1 MTTYKKA
8 LIFDF
13 ETTGL
18 SAYNDQI
25 IEIGAISLNLVDGR
39 FQIQDELSCL
49 VKASKPLSP
58 KITEI
63 TNITDEMLAKEGFT
77 EEEAYKQLR
86 KMYDEDTLLIA
97 YNIQFDLG
105 FLKAL
110 FRKFENPSF
119 VILNDIL
126 DIMAVYKDRH
136 KYPHRLENAVETYG
150 VEMKSTHRALDDVK
164 ATYAVLKALQQ
175 EKSNIYHYVNK
186 IGYNAKYG
194 VSGERLPHV
203 KYIAQYGGRLEIE
216 NS

>member
-25 IEIGAISLNLVDGR
+25 IEIGALSLNLVDGR

-49 VKASKPLSP
+49 VKTSKPLPP

-63 TNITDEMLAKEGFT
+63 TNITDEMLAKEGIT
-77 EEEAYKQLR
+77 EEEAYKQLK

>member
-25 IEIGAISLNLVDGR
+25 IEIGALSLNLVDGR

-63 TNITDEMLAKEGFT
+63 TNITDEMLAKEGIT
-77 EEEAYKQLR
+77 EEEAYKQLK

-186 IGYNAKYG
+186 VGYNAKYG

>member
-25 IEIGAISLNLVDGR
+25 IEIGALSLNLVDGR

-49 VKASKPLSP
+49 VKTSKPLPP

-63 TNITDEMLAKEGFT
+63 TNITDQMLAKEGIT
-77 EEEAYKQLR
+77 EEEAYKQLK
-86 KMYDEDTLLIA
+86 KMYDKDTLLIA

-119 VILNDIL
+119 IILNDIL

>member
-25 IEIGAISLNLVDGR
+25 IEIGALSLNLVDGR

-49 VKASKPLSP
+49 VKASKPLPP

-63 TNITDEMLAKEGFT
+63 TNITDEMLAKEGIT
-77 EEEAYKQLR
+77 EEEAYKQLK

>member
-25 IEIGAISLNLVDGR
+25 IEIGALSLNLVDGR

-186 IGYNAKYG
+186 VGYNAKYG

>member
-25 IEIGAISLNLVDGR
+25 IEIGALSLNLVDGR

-49 VKASKPLSP
+49 VKTSKPLPP

-63 TNITDEMLAKEGFT
+63 TNITDEMLAKEGIT
-77 EEEAYKQLR
+77 EEEAYKQLK
-86 KMYDEDTLLIA
+86 KMYDKDTLLIA

-119 VILNDIL
+119 IILNDIL

>member
-1 MTTYKKA
+1 MTTYKKL

-25 IEIGAISLNLVDGR
+25 IEIGALSLNLVDGR

-77 EEEAYKQLR
+77 EEEAYKQLK

>member
-25 IEIGAISLNLVDGR
+25 IEIGALSLNLVDGR

-49 VKASKPLSP
+49 VKTSKPLPP

-63 TNITDEMLAKEGFT
+63 TNITDQMLAKEGIT
-77 EEEAYKQLR
+77 EEEAYKQLK
-86 KMYDEDTLLIA
+86 KMYDKDTLLIA

>member
-25 IEIGAISLNLVDGR
+25 IEIGALSLNLVDGR

>member
-25 IEIGAISLNLVDGR
+25 IEIGALSLNLVDGR

-49 VKASKPLSP
+49 VKASKPLPP

-63 TNITDEMLAKEGFT
+63 TNITDEMLAKEGIT
-77 EEEAYKQLR
+77 EEEAYKQLK
-86 KMYDEDTLLIA
+86 KMYDKDTLLIA

-119 VILNDIL
+119 IILNDIL

>member
-25 IEIGAISLNLVDGR
+25 IEIGALSLNLVDGR

-63 TNITDEMLAKEGFT
+63 TNITDEMLAKEGIT
-77 EEEAYKQLR
+77 EEEAYKQLK
-86 KMYDEDTLLIA
+86 KMYDKDTLLIA

-119 VILNDIL
+119 IILNDIL

>member
-25 IEIGAISLNLVDGR
+25 IEIGALSLNLVDGR

-63 TNITDEMLAKEGFT
+63 TNITDEMLAKEGIT
-77 EEEAYKQLR
+77 EEEAYKQLK
-86 KMYDEDTLLIA
+86 KMYDKDTLLIA

>member
-25 IEIGAISLNLVDGR
+25 IEIGALSLNLVDGR

-63 TNITDEMLAKEGFT
+63 TNITDEMLAKEGIT
-77 EEEAYKQLR
+77 EEEAYKQLK

>member
-25 IEIGAISLNLVDGR
+25 IEIGALSLNLVDGR

-77 EEEAYKQLR
+77 EEEAYKQLK